1 MLLFTVEKALPGMNR
16 YRKNSS
22 SLLLGSGPDSAD
34 SPPEICHCSS
44 GTSQIQAVSPNSHQA
59 GLILVSK
66 G

>member
-1 MLLFTVEKALPGMNR
+1 MGSSLWN
-16 YRKNSS
+16 RKNSS

-44 GTSQIQAVSPNSHQA
+44 GTSQIQAVSPNFHQA
-59 GLILVSK
+59 GLILVSSK